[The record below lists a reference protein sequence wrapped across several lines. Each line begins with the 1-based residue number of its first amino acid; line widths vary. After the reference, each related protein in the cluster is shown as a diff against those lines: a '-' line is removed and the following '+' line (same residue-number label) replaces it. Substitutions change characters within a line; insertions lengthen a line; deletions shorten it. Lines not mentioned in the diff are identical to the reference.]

1 MANSIKLEIITPS
14 KRFYSGEVEMV
25 IVKTP
30 TGEEGFMAN
39 HSWATKLL
47 EVGPLWIQ
55 EKGSKEFRAAAV
67 SGGYI
72 DVKDTII
79 IFTDAAEWQEDID
92 MERAKKEKQKAE
104 NWLLENKNQDPDNI
118 RRAEIAIAKS
128 IARMKVGGGES
139 KRGH

>member
-25 IVKTP
+25 IVTTF

-47 EVGPLWIQ
+47 KVGPLWIQ
-55 EKGSKEFRAAAV
+55 EKDTKGYRAAAI

-92 MERAKKEKQKAE
+92 MERAKQAKEDAE
-104 NWLLENKNQDPDNI
+104 NWLLGNENQDPDNI
-118 RRAEIAIAKS
+118 RRAEIALSKA
-128 IARMKVGGGES
+128 IARMKVGGGDS

>member
-1 MANSIKLEIITPS
+1 MANSIKLEIVTPS

-39 HSWATKLL
+39 HSWAIKLL

-55 EKGSKEFRAAAV
+55 EKGSKDFRTAAV

-92 MERAKKEKQKAE
+92 MERAQEEKKKAE
-104 NWLLENKNQDPDNI
+104 NWLLANPNQDPGNI
-118 RRAEIAIAKS
+118 RRAEIAISKAM
-128 IARMKVGGGES
+128 ARMKVGGGES